1 MVDFEVL
8 GTDQEIDTSDPV
20 GSLLTLVYVVLGAAA
35 LFMALP
41 IGRQAANWVN
51 GMIASAVGTNVGDAD
66 PGMSFGS
73 PD

>member
-1 MVDFEVL
+1 MTEFEVL

-41 IGRQAANWVN
+41 VGRQIGNWIN
-51 GMIASAVGTNVGDAD
+51 SAIASALGTNVGDAD
-66 PGMSFGS
+66 PGMTFGDS
-73 PD
+73 